1 MELESDIIETPKKY
15 KIRFNKNKGIIKKDN
30 PFVEDDKKKVLE
42 EIKEVLLAT
51 SEKRYC
57 YCGCGG
63 ELILIT
69 QKKFLNGH
77 QFKKSNARHV
87 IEHKQDREAKEVIRK
102 IEKIPEMMKVDGL
115 VLAPKSK
122 QDEKFE
128 NFMKNHLN
136 TNNRSCYINTSN
148 MGIKGL

>member
-1 MELESDIIETPKKY
+1 MELESDTIEAPKNY
-15 KIRFNKNKGIIKKDN
+15 KFRFNKNKGIIKKDN
-30 PFVEDDKKKVLE
+30 PFVEDDKKKVIE
-42 EIKEVLLAT
+42 EAQKVINT

-63 ELILIT
+63 ELILLT
-69 QKKFLNGH
+69 QKKFLLGH

-87 IEHKQDREAKEVIRK
+87 EEHKQAREAKAVLQN
-102 IEKIPEMMKVDGL
+102 IEKNPMIKVDGL
-115 VLAPKSK
+115 VLVPKSK
-122 QDEKFE
+122 QEEKFE
-128 NFMKNHLN
+128 KFMKNHLN